1 MRGIRASQH
10 TCQTLHQ
17 SYHTFFIHVI
27 MVWEHLGLSCKDSFI
42 SVKCCVEVV
51 ALSRSVHYYISI
63 GEMSE
68 LRHLPQFK
76 CRQKDK
82 KEWFNTCQ
90 ALFFIERFR
99 PLSSDEPPP
108 PHSFLVELMPDNAL
122 VCLSFD
128 REFAMI
134 FSVPLMCCD
143 YRDVSLLTSVHPSQ
157 RATAS
162 FDSAFTGSKDALYIQ
177 PSAL

>member
-17 SYHTFFIHVI
+17 SCHTFFIHVI
-27 MVWEHLGLSCKDSFI
+27 MVREHLGWSCKDSFI
-42 SVKCCVEVV
+42 SAKCCVEVV

-108 PHSFLVELMPDNAL
+108 HSFLVELMPDNAL
-122 VCLSFD
+122 VCLSFV
-128 REFAMI
+128 R
-134 FSVPLMCCD
+134 L
-143 YRDVSLLTSVHPSQ
+143 SVHSYTRPPHEVGQNLPTPITLFRFLNS
-157 RATAS
+157 
-162 FDSAFTGSKDALYIQ
+162 LEIVL
-177 PSAL
+177 PM